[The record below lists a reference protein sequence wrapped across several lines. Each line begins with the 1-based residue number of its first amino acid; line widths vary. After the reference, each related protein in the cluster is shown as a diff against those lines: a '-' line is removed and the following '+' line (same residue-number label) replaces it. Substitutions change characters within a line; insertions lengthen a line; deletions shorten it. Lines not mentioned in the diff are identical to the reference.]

1 MGTIGVVESRRVL
14 VCVASFLRFDVG
26 LGVGAVTGQGP
37 PSSVSVNWRRHLQTA
52 ENPPVSNPCAGR
64 AHVNR

>member
-1 MGTIGVVESRRVL
+1 MGTIAVVESRRVL

-26 LGVGAVTGQGP
+26 VVTGQGP
-37 PSSVSVNWRRHLQTA
+37 PSSVSVNRRRHLQTA
-52 ENPPVSNPCAGR
+52 ENPTVSNPCAGR